1 MSGDCFCVHALR
13 CSINSRAAVLTKAAQ
28 AHTPKPAPIRSV
40 TGVLSSATVRHSA
53 SAAFSASGYLTAAFN
68 INRPLRATFLTQP
81 SGGISDPVI
90 TRGIA
95 ASLGITVAVAGTAST
110 TFAISLSLH
119 PFTDVPNSAAR
130 VSRGMA
136 CALLVKPSAN
146 VIPAFQYLMQPE
158 TKTFLPPKK
167 QTADKVTGLKVDI
180 KITPTLGGF
189 IGFAREAEVKIKA
202 VAKTLTPNGVSSTF
216 RAAITSEA
224 TMESPARTQRFT
236 ARPRMAWSLQRHR
249 VTASV
254 SNSIK
259 LALHARTNIDAAL
272 LGPGGK
278 LTQITKKKKL
288 RVDAKVHPESTPEH
302 KRYFWSLTVTDE
314 DSCGCEFIRV
324 GMYDLRDGIWKTGEE
339 RDVLLLMPD
348 VVYGPFGPETVIYPQ
363 YQEDGNYRVVTV
375 KNMMHDIYPP
385 DTFIRSEPVL
395 GEYVDRQFIATEFP
409 QLVFVHEGCGG
420 SFFLISAECA

>member
-1 MSGDCFCVHALR
+1 
-13 CSINSRAAVLTKAAQ
+13 VLTKAAQ

-40 TGVLSSATVRHSA
+40 TGVLSSATVRHGA

-68 INRPLRATFLTQP
+68 INRPLRAPFLTQP
-81 SGGISDPVI
+81 SVGISDPVI

-180 KITPTLGGF
+180 KITPALGGV
-189 IGFAREAEVKIKA
+189 IGFAREAAVKIKA

-216 RAAITSEA
+216 SATITCEA
-224 TMESPARTQRFT
+224 TMESPAQTQSFT
-236 ARPRMAWSLQRHR
+236 ARPRMSWSLQRHR

-259 LALHARTNIDAAL
+259 LALHARTNVDAAL

-288 RVDAKVHPESTPEH
+288 RIESKKHPEHTGEH
-302 KRYFWSLTVTDE
+302 PRYFWSLVADNE
-314 DSCGCEFIRV
+314 SCGCEFVHIGIYDIRK
-324 GMYDLRDGIWKTGEE
+324 GPWKFNQENE
-339 RDVLLLMPD
+339 VMLLMADILPD
-348 VVYGPFGPETVIYPQ
+348 DPFKTPVLFPQ
-363 YQEDGNYRVVTV
+363 YNDNGNYRIV
-375 KNMMHDIYPP
+375 KVLNLMYDIQPP
-385 DTFIRSEPVL
+385 ATFTRTEFVYN
-395 GEYVDRQFIATEFP
+395 EYVERQYIATEIPRF
-409 QLVFVHEGCGG
+409 VFVYEGCGG
-420 SFFLISAECA
+420 SFFLINAECE